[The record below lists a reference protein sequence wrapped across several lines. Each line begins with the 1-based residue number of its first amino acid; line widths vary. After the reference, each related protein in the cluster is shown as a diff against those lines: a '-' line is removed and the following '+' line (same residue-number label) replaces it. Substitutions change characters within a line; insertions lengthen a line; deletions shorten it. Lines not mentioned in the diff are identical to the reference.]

1 MDVVAQPVE
10 PLNFAKPIFQ
20 GSLGEGAIPGVLQGP
35 SYASTRRASPD
46 ISVSGTQEI
55 PSLSST
61 SRRDVVNSLLTFEQV
76 DPDLATVASALSNMP
91 LYGISD
97 RLVSMLHASG
107 KVLQSRNSDA
117 PIFGAQAVNTY
128 TSRGQM
134 GMLGEKALLQTEKDA
149 TSPWGN
155 WGRPSSAVSTLKVA
169 AMVTS
174 ENSEDTKG

>member
-20 GSLGEGAIPGVLQGP
+20 GSLGEGAVPGVLQGP
-35 SYASTRRASPD
+35 SYASTRRAFPD
-46 ISVSGTQEI
+46 ISVNGTQEI
-55 PSLSST
+55 PSLNVT
-61 SRRDVVNSLLTFEQV
+61 SKPDVVESLLTFEQV

-97 RLVSMLHASG
+97 RLLSMLHASG
-107 KVLQSRNSDA
+107 KVLQSRTADA
-117 PIFGAQAVNTY
+117 PLFGAQAVNTY

-134 GMLGEKALLQTEKDA
+134 GMLGEKAILQPEQVP

-155 WGRPSSAVSTLKVA
+155 WGRSSSAVSNLKVA

-174 ENSEDTKG
+174 VNSEDTKG